1 MFSPLTSLRFWSSR
15 LKHNAR
21 GVSLSC
27 RKRLFGRLVVLRF
40 DEGSDDHHLFQLH
53 PGGTGKAAADKHPG
67 CLIKKSRRKKV
78 FWSGG
83 CCRL

>member
-1 MFSPLTSLRFWSSR
+1 
-15 LKHNAR
+15 
-21 GVSLSC
+21 
-27 RKRLFGRLVVLRF
+27 
-40 DEGSDDHHLFQLH
+40 LFQLH